1 MSYMVISPYTVG
13 LPCETLEAAESALY
27 LLQCVGGF
35 GQIVEVTEET
45 VGLLQEIDL
54 IHNASEM
61 PASVVTASVP
71 TPPKPRGRPRSTK

>member
-35 GQIVEVTEET
+35 GQIVEVTEEPEVLT
-45 VGLLQEIDL
+45 ESKAAKIVATIPL
-54 IHNASEM
+54 NA
-61 PASVVTASVP
+61 TAAV
-71 TPPKPRGRPRSTK
+71 PPKPRGRPRKVQ